1 MKKSFQMNF
10 RATATYRAVRRG
22 IVPQVPAGLAAC
34 LAACLPDHPP
44 AEQLPT
50 ALAGCLPARALYSFQ
65 LYM

>member
-50 ALAGCLPARALYSFQ
+50 ALAAC
-65 LYM
+65 